1 MSTVTSTNNIAEA
14 AKANQEKTDSA
25 PTITNSTV
33 SPEDK
38 KKTLRRKQTGPNP
51 LKYQLWIA
59 GHLACLVFGSISFLF
74 QIFWLPNVYYI
85 NSICYRLS
93 FIGAIMAMTA
103 TFSHKFGL
111 NYLPEAPTLIAQQ
124 NFQYLVLA
132 IVWIFTFK
140 SIFKIIPYF
149 LISLLQVSKHKKINA
164 VLKSSDALASVI
176 AYDELI
182 LILYLFVRTLAFR
195 NTSGYQ
201 MVIFLFFYWL
211 RILYNPETGDMF
223 KAIVGRLD
231 WRMSTFKS
239 EKVHKAWGKVK
250 ETLDTKVHDS
260 GL

>member
-14 AKANQEKTDSA
+14 TKANQEKTDAA

-38 KKTLRRKQTGPNP
+38 KKALRRKQTGPNP
-51 LKYQLWIA
+51 LKYQAWIV
-59 GHLACLVFGSISFLF
+59 GHLTCLVFGSISFLF
-74 QIFWLPNVYYI
+74 QILWLPNVYYI

-93 FIGAIMAMTA
+93 FIGAIMAMMA
-103 TFSHKFGL
+103 TFSHRFGL
-111 NYLPEAPTLIAQQ
+111 HHLPDAPTLIAQQ

-132 IVWIFTFK
+132 FVWIFTFK

-149 LISLLQVSKHKKINA
+149 LISLLQVSKHKEISA
-164 VLKSSDALASVI
+164 ILKKSDDLAFVI
-176 AYDELI
+176 AYDELV

-231 WRMSTFKS
+231 GKMSTVKN
-239 EKVHKAWGKVK
+239 EKVQKAWGKVK
-250 ETLDTKVHDS
+250 DILDTKVHDS